1 MKQYIGLDMSLAATG
16 VAVITG
22 DEVMLQT
29 IVTNKND
36 FPCSEE
42 RISFIVSK
50 VITLI
55 STATCNICIERPIVH
70 GANKKGSTLLFEL
83 SGVLKNK
90 LWREGHPRDYVY
102 PVQVKKF
109 ATGSGKAEKENVI
122 DAVIHKWSV
131 NPKDDNQADAFVL
144 AKIAQA
150 LDRANSEPLK
160 DYQVDVLNAI
170 VGNPVK
176 KARKTRPEKRKTF
189 PTMAVSGKRCV
200 R

>member
-22 DEVMLQT
+22 NEVMLQT
-29 IVTNKND
+29 IVTDKND
-36 FPCSEE
+36 FTCSEE

-55 STATCNICIERPIVH
+55 SATTCNICIERPIVH
-70 GANKKGSTLLFEL
+70 GVHKQGSTLLFEL

-90 LWREGHPRDYVY
+90 LWLERHIWDYVY

-109 ATGSGKAEKENVI
+109 ATGSGRAEKKDVI
-122 DAVIHKWSV
+122 DAVIRKWSV
-131 NPKDDNQADAFVL
+131 NPEDDNQADAMAL

-150 LDRANSEPLK
+150 LDRAYSTPLE
-160 DYQVDVLNAI
+160 DYQAEVLNAI
-170 VGNPVK
+170 RHIPAKNKPK
-176 KARKTRPEKRKTF
+176 KIRTRK
-189 PTMAVSGKRCV
+189 
-200 R
+200 